1 MYNGVRPV
9 MNVVCIFNVSS
20 SLAFIFQLEI
30 FGEMS
35 YIAFRYHL
43 NDFRKGE
50 MQCIHVC

>member
-30 FGEMS
+30 FGKMS
-35 YIAFRYHL
+35 YIAYHL

-50 MQCIHVC
+50 MKCICL